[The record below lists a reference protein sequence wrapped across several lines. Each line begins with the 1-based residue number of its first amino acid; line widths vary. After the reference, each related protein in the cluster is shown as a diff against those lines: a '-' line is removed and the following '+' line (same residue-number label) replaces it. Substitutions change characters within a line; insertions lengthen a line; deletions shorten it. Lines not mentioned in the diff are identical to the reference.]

1 VPHAKTF
8 GYFYKRTKL
17 TLAMIAIGE
26 NMIFRGLF
34 VGAGGSSLICPAL
47 VL

>member
-1 VPHAKTF
+1 MVV
-8 GYFYKRTKL
+8 
-17 TLAMIAIGE
+17 IGE
-26 NMIFRGLF
+26 NVIFKGLF